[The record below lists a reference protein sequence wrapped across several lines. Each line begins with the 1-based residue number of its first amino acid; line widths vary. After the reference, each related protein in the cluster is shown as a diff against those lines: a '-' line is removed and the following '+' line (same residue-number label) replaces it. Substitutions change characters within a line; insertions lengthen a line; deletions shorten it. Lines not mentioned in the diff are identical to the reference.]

1 MTSRLAPTTTYIGR
15 RIPLVDGKEKVTG
28 AARYPADLRLPG
40 MLFGRP
46 VLSPYAHARIR
57 AVRTDR
63 ARRVPGVVAVLTGV
77 DLPIQPEPTTRSRLI
92 LARDRVIFRGQ
103 PVALVLA
110 ENELAARDGAD
121 AVEVEY
127 EPLRPVVDPL
137 AALTDREA
145 LVWPGGVPGEKRQDA
160 DVHAGPINAAQQM
173 TVGGNL
179 AARAVF
185 GWGDVE
191 AGFAEADLVLETTY
205 RTQFVHQSYLEPHA
219 AVAVPDPLGEGLTVY
234 TSTQGQY
241 IVRDLIADIT
251 GLPKTAVRVVSMKIG
266 GGFGAKYGTLEPLAV
281 AAALAVRRPV
291 LIALT
296 RTEDFLATTPAPGT
310 IVRLKTG
317 VRQDGTLTALDADI
331 YIDSGIYRA
340 GLSGIMA
347 MLLGGYYRWPNLRIQ
362 TWEILTNKAA
372 TGAYRAPGAPQ
383 ATFAI
388 ESQID
393 ELARRLGLDP
403 LEFRIRNVAGKG
415 DRIPAAADRRW
426 PEIGAA
432 ACLTAVRDHPIW
444 RNRRPGDGRGVGL
457 ALGGWPGGLGPAT
470 AVCRLE
476 EDGTLQLHVGS
487 IDLGNGTYTAFIL
500 LAAEILGLP
509 PEKVRV
515 ISGDTAL
522 GPFAGAS
529 GGSKIT
535 YTVGAAVV
543 RAAQAAR
550 EKILRA
556 AAEYLE
562 ANPEDLELKDGFV
575 SVRGVPGRGISL
587 EELGQKTFAGQ
598 RGLAPIVAEGESSI
612 GRQAP
617 GFTAQVVEVEVD
629 PDTGLVRPGRFLAVQ
644 DVGRAINP
652 LTIEGQVHGG
662 ATQGLGWALMEQ
674 LVYDEQGELITAT
687 FLEYALPRALDVPAF
702 EVELVEV
709 PSEAGPFGA
718 RGVGE
723 PPIVPGLAAVANAVR
738 DAVGVRITE
747 LPITPERLWRAL
759 KSGPA

>member
-1 MTSRLAPTTTYIGR
+1 MSFQPLPATTYIGR

-57 AVRTDR
+57 AIRTDR
-63 ARRVPGVVAVLTGV
+63 ARQVPGVVAVLTAA

-92 LARDRVIFRGQ
+92 LARDRVVFRGQ

-110 ENELAARDGAD
+110 ENEFAARDGAD
-121 AVEVEY
+121 AVEVDY
-127 EPLRPVVDPL
+127 EPLRPAVDPL
-137 AALTDREA
+137 TALAEREV
-145 LVWPGGVPGEKRQDA
+145 LVWPGGVPGEKREDA
-160 DVHAGPINAAQQM
+160 DVHAGPVNAVEQAA
-173 TVGGNL
+173 GGNL
-179 AARAVF
+179 AARSTV
-185 GWGDVE
+185 GWGDVD
-191 AGFAEADLVLETTY
+191 AGLAEADLVLETTY
-205 RTQFVHQSYLEPHA
+205 RTQFVHQNYLEPHA
-219 AVAVPDPLGEGLTVY
+219 VVAAPDPVGGGLTVY

-251 GLPKTAVRVVSMKIG
+251 GLPKSAVRVVPLKIG

-291 LIALT
+291 GIFLT
-296 RTEDFLATTPAPGT
+296 RAEDLLATTPAPAT
-310 IVRLKTG
+310 IIRLKTG
-317 VRQDGTLTALDADI
+317 VRRDGTLTALDADI

-340 GLSGIMA
+340 GISGIMT
-347 MLLGGYYRWPNLRIQ
+347 MLLGGYYRWPNLQIRA
-362 TWEILTNKAA
+362 WEVLTNKPA

-388 ESQID
+388 ESQMD
-393 ELARRLGLDP
+393 ELARQLDLDP
-403 LEFRIRNVAGKG
+403 LEVRLQNVAGKG

-426 PEIGAA
+426 PEVGAA
-432 ACLTAVRDHPIW
+432 ACLRAVQNHPIW
-444 RNRRPGDGRGVGL
+444 RDRRRNGRGVGL

-487 IDLGNGTYTAFIL
+487 IDLGNGTDTALIL
-500 LAAEILGLP
+500 IAAEVLGLP
-509 PEKVRV
+509 PEKVRIV
-515 ISGDTAL
+515 FGDTAL

-535 YTVGAAVV
+535 YTVGAAVL

-562 ANPEDLELKDGFV
+562 ANPDDLELKDGYV

-587 EELGQKTFAGQ
+587 EELGRRTYAGQ

-617 GFTAQVVEVEVD
+617 GFAAQVVEVEVD
-629 PDTGLVRPGRFLAVQ
+629 PETGLIRPVRFLAVQ

-652 LTIEGQVHGG
+652 LTIEGQIHGG

-674 LVYDEQGELITAT
+674 LVFDEQGELLSGS
-687 FLEYALPRALDVPAF
+687 FLDYALPRAVDIPGF

-709 PSEAGPFGA
+709 PSELGPFGA

-723 PPIVPGLAAVANAVR
+723 PPIVPTLAAVANAVR
-738 DAVGVRITE
+738 DAAGVRITE

-759 KSGPA
+759 ATRF

>member
-1 MTSRLAPTTTYIGR
+1 MSSRPAPATTYIGR

-63 ARRVPGVVAVLTGV
+63 ARRVPGVVAVLTAA
-77 DLPIQPEPTTRSRLI
+77 DLPVRPEPTTRSRLI
-92 LARDRVIFRGQ
+92 LAQDRVIFRGQ

-110 ENELAARDGAD
+110 ENELAARDGAE
-121 AVEVEY
+121 AVEVDY

-137 AALTDREA
+137 AALTEREA
-145 LVWPGGVPGEKRQDA
+145 LVWPGGVPGEKREDA
-160 DVHAGPINAAQQM
+160 DVHAGPVNAAEQLA
-173 TVGGNL
+173 VGGNL

-191 AGFAEADLVLETTY
+191 AGLAEADLVLETTY

-219 AVAVPDPLGEGLTVY
+219 AAAVPDPLGEGLTVY

-241 IVRDLIADIT
+241 IVRDLIADIV
-251 GLPKTAVRVVSMKIG
+251 GLSKTAVRVVPLKIG
-266 GGFGAKYGTLEPLAV
+266 GGFGAKYGTLEPLVV

-291 LIALT
+291 LVALT
-296 RTEDFLATTPAPGT
+296 RAEDFLATTPAPGT
-310 IVRLKTG
+310 IIRLKTG
-317 VRQDGTLTALDADI
+317 VRRDGTLTALDADI
-331 YIDSGIYRA
+331 YIDSGVYRA

-347 MLLGGYYRWPNLRIQ
+347 MLLGGYYRWPNLRIR
-362 TWEILTNKAA
+362 TWEVLTNKAA

-383 ATFAI
+383 ATFAV
-388 ESQID
+388 ESQMD

-403 LEFRIRNVAGKG
+403 LEFRLRNVAGKG
-415 DRIPAAADRRW
+415 DRFPAATDRRW
-426 PEIGAA
+426 PEVGAA
-432 ACLTAVRDHPIW
+432 ACLAAVRDHPIW
-444 RNRRPGDGRGVGL
+444 RDRGRGAGRGVGL

-487 IDLGNGTYTAFIL
+487 IDLGNGTDTAFIL

-509 PEKVRV
+509 PEKVRIV
-515 ISGDTAL
+515 SGDTAL

-562 ANPEDLELKDGFV
+562 ANPEDLEVKDGFV
-575 SVRGVPGRGISL
+575 SVRGVPGRGMSL

-617 GFTAQVVEVEVD
+617 AFTAQVVEVEVD
-629 PDTGLVRPGRFLAVQ
+629 PETGLVKPVRFLAVQ

-674 LVYDEQGELITAT
+674 LVYDEQGELITGT
-687 FLEYALPRALDVPAF
+687 FLEYALPRALDVPGF

-709 PSEAGPFGA
+709 PSELGPFGA

-723 PPIVPGLAAVANAVR
+723 PPIVPGPAAVANAVR
-738 DAVGVRITE
+738 DAVGVRVTE

-759 KSGPA
+759 KGAPA